1 MDGILQTRI
10 GSCLNL
16 LTSYLT
22 DWEHG
27 FFSPLSRLTT
37 SLDARKILNKEATI
51 KLNNS
56 ETAPNISEAVVIVAY
71 FFLTSYISITGAELG
86 NEKGNHLIEGVL
98 AAISPKKH
106 FAGKMLGIGF
116 LVILQL
122 LIYSVIAAFSYII
135 LKHTKYHN
143 WFNLT
148 KYLQHI
154 DTTYVLIVT
163 MLTLFSL
170 AAYIFLSACFASFV
184 SRSEDISQA
193 TTSVASIMMIPY
205 FLSFLTQNSP
215 NMGIARVLSYLP
227 FMSQG
232 IMPVRLA
239 QGAASYQ
246 SGWVSVLISMI
257 GAVIMYF
264 IAEYVYEKNVFS
276 YNSDTPLRVIFNKV
290 LHR

>member
-1 MDGILQTRI
+1 
-10 GSCLNL
+10 
-16 LTSYLT
+16 
-22 DWEHG
+22 
-27 FFSPLSRLTT
+27 
-37 SLDARKILNKEATI
+37 
-51 KLNNS
+51 
-56 ETAPNISEAVVIVAY
+56 
-71 FFLTSYISITGAELG
+71 
-86 NEKGNHLIEGVL
+86 
-98 AAISPKKH
+98 
-106 FAGKMLGIGF
+106 
-116 LVILQL
+116 
-122 LIYSVIAAFSYII
+122 
-135 LKHTKYHN
+135 
-143 WFNLT
+143 
-148 KYLQHI
+148 
-154 DTTYVLIVT
+154 

-276 YNSDTPLRVIFNKV
+276 YNSDAPLRVIFNKV